1 MPKPPHILREA
12 ECMSGNR
19 VRLFFASGKIL
30 ETTLPVRS
38 CRRARVVDCGLGLD
52 PGDGKEFAAVDLYR
66 RRGRELWIGGRKRKH
81 GAGA

>member
-1 MPKPPHILREA
+1 MPKKPPHILREA
-12 ECMSGNR
+12 ECLAGNE

-38 CRRARVVDCGLGLD
+38 CRRLRVVDCGLGLD

-66 RRGRELWIGGRKRKH
+66 RRGKEMWIGRRRKRKRS
-81 GAGA
+81 